1 MNNLTKN
8 RYTELLELLEIPQ
21 LMDTTVR
28 NGYYD
33 EALELIEFVRKLE
46 KVKNH
51 YLANI
56 MQVFLEI
63 QLNTS
68 NFGHSSCCETILPSP
83 FEPPFGSVKNK
94 HSITGLSQ
102 NNRLSATNELLLRSR
117 TKDQIFTS

>member
-46 KVKNH
+46 KVKK
-51 YLANI
+51 I
-56 MQVFLEI
+56 VI
-63 QLNTS
+63 
-68 NFGHSSCCETILPSP
+68 
-83 FEPPFGSVKNK
+83 
-94 HSITGLSQ
+94 
-102 NNRLSATNELLLRSR
+102 
-117 TKDQIFTS
+117 

>member
-46 KVKNH
+46 KVEK
-51 YLANI
+51 
-56 MQVFLEI
+56 
-63 QLNTS
+63 
-68 NFGHSSCCETILPSP
+68 IL
-83 FEPPFGSVKNK
+83 
-94 HSITGLSQ
+94 I
-102 NNRLSATNELLLRSR
+102 
-117 TKDQIFTS
+117 

>member
-46 KVKNH
+46 KVKT
-51 YLANI
+51 NI
-56 MQVFLEI
+56 I
-63 QLNTS
+63 YHT
-68 NFGHSSCCETILPSP
+68 
-83 FEPPFGSVKNK
+83 
-94 HSITGLSQ
+94 
-102 NNRLSATNELLLRSR
+102 
-117 TKDQIFTS
+117 

>member
-46 KVKNH
+46 KVKKSLFSKL
-51 YLANI
+51 YSSI
-56 MQVFLEI
+56 FR
-63 QLNTS
+63 NT
-68 NFGHSSCCETILPSP
+68 TQY
-83 FEPPFGSVKNK
+83 K
-94 HSITGLSQ
+94 
-102 NNRLSATNELLLRSR
+102 
-117 TKDQIFTS
+117 

>member
-46 KVKNH
+46 KVKK
-51 YLANI
+51 
-56 MQVFLEI
+56 
-63 QLNTS
+63 
-68 NFGHSSCCETILPSP
+68 IL
-83 FEPPFGSVKNK
+83 
-94 HSITGLSQ
+94 ILQT
-102 NNRLSATNELLLRSR
+102 
-117 TKDQIFTS
+117 

>member
-46 KVKNH
+46 KVKK
-51 YLANI
+51 I
-56 MQVFLEI
+56 I
-63 QLNTS
+63 
-68 NFGHSSCCETILPSP
+68 ILQ
-83 FEPPFGSVKNK
+83 
-94 HSITGLSQ
+94 T
-102 NNRLSATNELLLRSR
+102 
-117 TKDQIFTS
+117 

>member
-46 KVKNH
+46 KVKKSLFSKL
-51 YLANI
+51 YSSI
-56 MQVFLEI
+56 FR
-63 QLNTS
+63 NTTQYKL
-68 NFGHSSCCETILPSP
+68 F
-83 FEPPFGSVKNK
+83 
-94 HSITGLSQ
+94 
-102 NNRLSATNELLLRSR
+102 R
-117 TKDQIFTS
+117 T